1 MRSYWLTLASGLLV
15 APLALAQQPSA
26 APPAAPPAAAVPSR
40 LDTLLVRWEQE
51 MKSIQTLAA
60 QCNRIETDKVN
71 GSSEIYVGSAK
82 YMRPNLA
89 VLEMTKKNN
98 PQVGEKFICTGTL
111 LYEIRP
117 QNKVMRIHELPP
129 PQAGQIADDSFL
141 SFLFGMKAEEA
152 KRRYDMTLV
161 KEDQWYFYLEIVPKL
176 PADKADFQR
185 ARMVL
190 NNKTFLPREL
200 WFEQPNGNET
210 KWDIP
215 ELSSSAKLTKND
227 FTPPTPPKDWNVVRV
242 PRAEAVPPRQ
252 DVPPRIVRPANQ
264 GERQE

>member
-1 MRSYWLTLASGLLV
+1 
-15 APLALAQQPSA
+15 
-26 APPAAPPAAAVPSR
+26 
-40 LDTLLVRWEQE
+40 
-51 MKSIQTLAA
+51 
-60 QCNRIETDKVN
+60 
-71 GSSEIYVGSAK
+71 
-82 YMRPNLA
+82 
-89 VLEMTKKNN
+89 
-98 PQVGEKFICTGTL
+98 VGEKFICTGPL

-129 PQAGQIADDSFL
+129 PQAGKVADDNFL

-152 KRRYDMTLV
+152 KRRYDLTLV
-161 KEDQWYFYLEIVPKL
+161 KEDQWYVYLEIVPKL

-215 ELSSSAKLTKND
+215 EIRSGAPLKNSD
-227 FTPPTPPKDWNVVRV
+227 FAPPTPPKDWNVVRV
-242 PRAEAVPPRQ
+242 PRPEAVPPRT
-252 DVPPRIVRPANQ
+252 DVPPRVVRPAN
-264 GERQE
+264 